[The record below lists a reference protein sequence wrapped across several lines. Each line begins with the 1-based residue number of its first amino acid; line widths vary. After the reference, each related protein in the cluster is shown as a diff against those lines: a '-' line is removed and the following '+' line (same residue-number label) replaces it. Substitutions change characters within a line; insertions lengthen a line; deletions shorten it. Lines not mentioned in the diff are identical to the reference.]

1 VRSVSGVQQ
10 ATAVNMLPVAEWGFN
25 GNVAVE
31 GLADEHSGF
40 FAEYRWV
47 SQDYLRT
54 FGIPLVRGRQF
65 LPEEISGNRKAAII
79 NETMVRQLWGD
90 KDPVGARIRIFSPE
104 WITVVG
110 ISRDV
115 RQSGVTSRPSA
126 EVYMPAVGYVGAFPS
141 WSVVVRSDL
150 ATDALLPALRAI
162 VRAQEPEAAIDRIKT
177 MDDVIV
183 DSLSAQRVVVSLL
196 VCFAVLAVLIAGLGL
211 YSLVAFTVV
220 ARLPEFAI
228 RSALGS
234 TPAALVG
241 MVSREGAILIGTGL
255 LIGFAA
261 ALPLRPLV
269 TRFVIDVGR
278 VNAAVFSGAFVIALV
293 VGAAA
298 LAIPAWR
305 ASRVDPLR
313 ILRRE

>member
-1 VRSVSGVQQ
+1 
-10 ATAVNMLPVAEWGFN
+10 
-25 GNVAVE
+25 
-31 GLADEHSGF
+31 
-40 FAEYRWV
+40 
-47 SQDYLRT
+47 
-54 FGIPLVRGRQF
+54 
-65 LPEEISGNRKAAII
+65 
-79 NETMVRQLWGD
+79 
-90 KDPVGARIRIFSPE
+90 PE

-126 EVYMPAVGYVGAFPS
+126 EVYMPAVGYVGSFPS
-141 WSVVVRSDL
+141 WSVVVRSEL
-150 ATDALLPALRAI
+150 ATDTLLPALRAI

-183 DSLSAQRVVVSLL
+183 ASLSAQRVIVSLL
-196 VCFAVLAVLIAGLGL
+196 VCFAVLGVLIAGLGL

-241 MVSREGAILIGTGL
+241 MVSREGAMLIGTGL

-261 ALPLRPLV
+261 ALPLRTLV